1 MIPEKDIKRYLAN
14 VKTSLA
20 VEGFN
25 MKRRSVVYGR
35 KYLRGHMTS
44 EVALNAQDSKL
55 IKMDIFY
62 RQTVR
67 GNCNFRL

>member
-20 VEGFN
+20 VEGLN

-44 EVALNAQDSKL
+44 EDIIQDITKYVVNKNRKL
-55 IKMDIFY
+55 
-62 RQTVR
+62 VR
-67 GNCNFRL
+67 